1 MLELINNM
9 QFYIIIFL
17 TILLAIFMYYAIK
30 FALIII
36 KMQDAIENSLDLIDK
51 KYDSISKVLDIPIF
65 YDSPEVKRVLAD
77 LKDAKNSLLYVA
89 NTLTN
94 SNSLEDDIQ
103 QYEQIEEKDYKR
115 D

>member
-1 MLELINNM
+1 MLGSLDNI
-9 QFYIIIFL
+9 QFYIIISL
-17 TILLAIFMYYAIK
+17 AILLVISMYYAIK

-36 KMQDAIENSLDLIDK
+36 KMQDAIENSLDTIDS
-51 KYDSISKVLDIPIF
+51 KYNSISKVLEIPIF

-77 LKDAKNSLLYVA
+77 LQDARNSLLYVA
-89 NTLTN
+89 NALTN

-103 QYEQIEEKDYKR
+103 QYEQIDEEDYKR

>member
-1 MLELINNM
+1 MLGSLDNI
-9 QFYIIIFL
+9 QFYIIISL
-17 TILLAIFMYYAIK
+17 AILLVISMYYAIK

-36 KMQDAIENSLDLIDK
+36 KMQDAIENSLDTIDS
-51 KYDSISKVLDIPIF
+51 KYNSISKVLEIPIF

-77 LKDAKNSLLYVA
+77 LQDARNSLLYVA

-103 QYEQIEEKDYKR
+103 QYEQIDEEDYKR

>member
-103 QYEQIEEKDYKR
+103 QYEQIDEKDYKR

>member
-103 QYEQIEEKDYKR
+103 QYEQIDEKDY
-115 D
+115 

>member
-1 MLELINNM
+1 MFELVDNM
-9 QFYIIIFL
+9 QVYIIVS
-17 TILLAIFMYYAIK
+17 LAITLVISIYYVIK

-36 KMQDAIENSLDLIDK
+36 KMQDAIENSLDEIDN
-51 KYDSISKVLDIPIF
+51 KYNSISRILEIPIF
-65 YDSPEVKRVLAD
+65 YDSPEVKRVLSD
-77 LKDAKNSLLYVA
+77 LQEVRNSLLYVA

-103 QYEQIEEKDYKR
+103 QYEQRDKENYKE

>member
-1 MLELINNM
+1 
-9 QFYIIIFL
+9 
-17 TILLAIFMYYAIK
+17 
-30 FALIII
+30 
-36 KMQDAIENSLDLIDK
+36 MQDAIENSLDLIDK

-94 SNSLEDDIQ
+94 SNNLEDDVQ
-103 QYEQIEEKDYKR
+103 QYEQIDEKYYER
-115 D
+115 DQ

>member
-1 MLELINNM
+1 MLESIDNM
-9 QFYIIIFL
+9 QFYIIISL
-17 TILLAIFMYYAIK
+17 AILLVISMYYAIK

-36 KMQDAIENSLDLIDK
+36 KMQDAIENSLDEIDK
-51 KYDSISKVLDIPIF
+51 NYNSISRVLEIPIF
-65 YDSPEVKRVLAD
+65 YDSPEVKRVLID
-77 LKDAKNSLLYVA
+77 LQNARNSLLYVA

-103 QYEQIEEKDYKR
+103 QYEQIDEKYYRR